1 MRVLFFKQKQVQRG
15 LIFLLLMIFTAG
27 VVANWDRFAR
37 RIFGVKQG
45 VRLEGRVV
53 QGFLPDEV
61 TSLVKTLAAQVNRE
75 PRNASYIPETGEILP
90 AESGKLVDVAR
101 TVHQVCMAPAGSVAR
116 LVVNPVPPP
125 ITEDLFKPVYQG
137 DKTASRVALA
147 INVAWG
153 EEHLGEML
161 KILAEEKTKA
171 TFFFVGTWVKL
182 FPELVRNIA
191 AAGHEVANHGLFHGH
206 PAQMSREQV
215 KKLISDNALLLWS
228 ITGKQP
234 ANLFAPP
241 YGEISPEVLAAAGE
255 LGNYTILW
263 SVDTVDW
270 KNPDPQEMLRRVLGK
285 IEPGGILLMHP
296 TVATKTVFRELIR
309 SLRQRNLEPG
319 TVSQVMGKS

>member
-1 MRVLFFKQKQVQRG
+1 MRILFFKQKQVQRG

-27 VVANWDRFAR
+27 IVANWDLFAR
-37 RIFGVKQG
+37 RIFGVKPG

-61 TSLVKTLAAQVNRE
+61 TSLVRTIASQVNRE
-75 PRNASYIPETGEILP
+75 PRNASYIPETGEIMP
-90 AESGKLVDVAR
+90 AEAGKVVDVAG
-101 TVHQVCMAPAGSVAR
+101 TVHGVYATPPGSEAKL
-116 LVVNPVPPP
+116 LVNTVPPA
-125 ITEDLFKPVYQG
+125 ITEALFQPVYQG
-137 DKTASRVALA
+137 NKNSGRVALA

-161 KILAEEKTKA
+161 KVLAEEKVKA

-182 FPELVRNIA
+182 FPEQVRAIA

-206 PAQMSREQV
+206 PAQMSREDV
-215 KKLISDNALLLWS
+215 KKLIADNALLLWS
-228 ITGKQP
+228 VTGKQP

-270 KNPDPQEMLRRVLGK
+270 KNPEPTGMLQRVLSK
-285 IEPGGILLMHP
+285 VEPGGIILMHP
-296 TVATKTVFRELIR
+296 TVASKTALRQLIR
-309 SLRQRNLEPG
+309 SLRQRNLEPC
-319 TVSQVMGKS
+319 TVSMVMQKA